1 MDVRLSLQ
9 KKANEI
15 ERELKDFH
23 FANKDTYSSYN
34 GFDGMEKGNI
44 YIVTKDPSKDILCA
58 TWGKKFDGTIL
69 ERPGD
74 VRYALL
80 DSSRNLCMVLADSIQ
95 INHTKRFLP
104 EGKLFALPGFFYME
118 GDTYHVR
125 ILTHIRDDEE
135 IPLIFDADLVR
146 RWGRLQ
152 YNIKE
157 IDDAIAEG
165 LSTLETEEV

>member
-1 MDVRLSLQ
+1 
-9 KKANEI
+9 
-15 ERELKDFH
+15 
-23 FANKDTYSSYN
+23 
-34 GFDGMEKGNI
+34 MEKGNI
-44 YIVTKDPSKDILCA
+44 YIVTKDPQKISCA
-58 TWGKKFDGTIL
+58 PPGEKNSTEPSL

-125 ILTHIRDDEE
+125 ILTHIRDDKE
-135 IPLIFDADLVR
+135 IPLIFNADLVR

-152 YNIKE
+152 YNIEE
-157 IDDAIAEG
+157 IDEAIAEG
-165 LSTLETEEV
+165 LSTLEAEEV